1 MRNNHPSLREI
12 YRSYIAELLPPGI
25 RACPSPEEIARSFE
39 SSAPG
44 RVKRRVIDH
53 ITACPTCRDEFM
65 MVLEQEKA
73 AEGMTPSLGKRAS
86 PGATAHK
93 NGLGNAAYWQWA
105 TVGLGLAFV
114 ISSLFFL
121 RYQPTISHTRQ
132 IGKAEVSLITPE
144 LDRLIASPFLFQ
156 WQGQKEDDY
165 YVLEIYDEELKPIW
179 TSDKIW
185 GRYIFLPTDVS
196 ARLLSGR
203 HYFWLVTSYVRGHIA
218 RESHLGRFVMG
229 R

>member
-1 MRNNHPSLREI
+1 MKNNHPDLRET
-12 YRSYIAELLPPGI
+12 YRSYLAELRPPGI
-25 RACPSPEEIARSFE
+25 QTCPSPEEIARSFE

-44 RVKRRVIDH
+44 RKKKRVIDH
-53 ITACPTCRDEFM
+53 ITSCPMCREEFM

-73 AEGMTPSLGKRAS
+73 AEGMPPCPGKRFN
-86 PGATAHK
+86 PGVAAQI
-93 NGLGNAAYWQWA
+93 NGLGNAVFWQWA

-121 RYQPTISHTRQ
+121 RYQPNISHTRQ

-144 LDRLIASPFLFQ
+144 QDQPIASPFLFQ
-156 WQGQKEDDY
+156 WQGQTEDGY
-165 YVLEIYDEELKPIW
+165 YVLEIFDKELKPIW

-196 ARLLSGR
+196 VRLLSGR
-203 HYFWLVTSYVRGHIA
+203 HYFWLVTSYVHGHIA